1 MNSTQPERTST
12 APAPSARHRL
22 LSVRGATAVAG
33 TALLLALGA
42 TATAQALPMGPFG
55 GGPSAVVASLTP
67 STTTTTVDAGV
78 AAALQFS
85 REEERVARDLYAA
98 LAATYDGAAPFSM
111 ITRSEQV
118 HYDAVGT
125 LLTRYGVSDP
135 SAGRSAG
142 TYADPVLQ
150 TLYDSLLTQG
160 NGSLDA
166 AYDVGV
172 AVEKR
177 DIADLDATLA
187 GSLPADVRAVLTNL
201 RTGSEHHLTAFE
213 NAANG
218 VLTGGG
224 YGPMGTGGQAGSG
237 YGTAGTRTGNGTMGN
252 GMGAR
257 GTAAGTG
264 DCLLTDSGV

>member
-1 MNSTQPERTST
+1 MNSTQPDRTST

-22 LSVRGATAVAG
+22 LSVRGATAAAG

-55 GGPSAVVASLTP
+55 GPSTVAS
-67 STTTTTVDAGV
+67 SVASTTTVDATV
-78 AAALQFS
+78 AAALQYS

-98 LAATYDGAAPFSM
+98 LAAEYDGAAPFSM

-142 TYADPVLQ
+142 TYADPALQ
-150 TLYDSLLTQG
+150 KLYDSLMTQG
-160 NGSLDA
+160 NGSIDA

-177 DIADLDATLA
+177 DIADLDTTLA

-201 RTGSEHHLTAFE
+201 RTGSQHHLTAFE

-224 YGPMGTGGQAGSG
+224 YGPMSTGGQADAGYGPMGAGIGSG
-237 YGTAGTRTGNGTMGN
+237 TWGN

-264 DCLLTDSGV
+264 DCLLTDTGV